1 MLIVR
6 MEKHH
11 MFSCEALCLQ
21 VDFTFLLLFIPRCKA
36 ALDKENRHAGSENGL
51 DKRFH
56 PTLTNKDTSD
66 LVCLSSAHIL

>member
-21 VDFTFLLLFIPRCKA
+21 VDFTLLLLFIPRCKA